1 MEIDEIWNKLKE
13 GVEMVAEEICWK
25 VQLPQKQ
32 KWMNSEILRKIEE
45 KIKCKHMK
53 EGEQHNK
60 LDYEI
65 ERLCREAKGK

>member
-1 MEIDEIWNKLKE
+1 LKE
-13 GVEMVAEEICWK
+13 GIEIVAEEMCGK
-25 VQLPQKQ
+25 VQLSKKQ

-60 LDYEI
+60 LEYEI
-65 ERLCREAKGK
+65 